1 MTIDTFAIDT
11 IERYPNLA
19 KNKIPFINTEVNSNE
34 IRILKAI
41 TKQVFHQTKI
51 TENIHLITY
60 MKQQQLLE
68 TINFLQA
75 EGITNPEIGIV
86 LGTGLGKLV
95 NEISIEKEIPYSNI
109 PNFPVATVEFHSGK
123 LIYGEL
129 SGKKVLV
136 MAGRF
141 HLYEGYNAWEVT
153 YGIRTLHGLGIKN
166 LLISN
171 AAGAINLSY
180 KKGDLMLIEDHI
192 NLQGSSPLAF
202 KGANAFG
209 NIFADMLE
217 PYSKEINTKMLTV
230 AKKQNIQLHTGIY
243 TSVLGPQLETRAEYR
258 MLQIFETD
266 AVGMSTVPEVIVAK
280 QLNLPCAAISVLT
293 DECDP
298 KNLQPVDIAEIIA
311 IAGKAEPK
319 MIALFKGVIEML

>member
-1 MTIDTFAIDT
+1 MKTQQLQETIDF
-11 IERYPNLA
+11 L
-19 KNKIPFINTEVNSNE
+19 KSN
-34 IRILKAI
+34 
-41 TKQVFHQTKI
+41 
-51 TENIHLITY
+51 
-60 MKQQQLLE
+60 
-68 TINFLQA
+68 
-75 EGITNPEIGIV
+75 GITNPEIGIV

-95 NEISIEKEIPYSNI
+95 NEISVEKEISYSEI
-109 PNFPVATVEFHSGK
+109 PNFPEATVEFHSGK

-129 SGKKVLV
+129 SGKKVV
-136 MAGRF
+136 IMSGRF

-153 YGIRTLHGLGIKN
+153 YGIRTMHGLGIKS

-171 AAGAINLSY
+171 AAGAINLDY

-192 NLQGSSPLAF
+192 NLQGNSPLAF
-202 KGANAFG
+202 NGANNFG

-217 PYSKEINTKMLTV
+217 PYSKEINIQLNLIAQEHK
-230 AKKQNIQLHTGIY
+230 IQLHQGVY
-243 TSVLGPQLETRAEYR
+243 ASVLGPQLETRAEYR
-258 MLQIFETD
+258 MLQILETD

-311 IAGKAEPK
+311 VAGKAEPN
-319 MIALFKGVIEML
+319 MITLFKEVIKAL

>member
-1 MTIDTFAIDT
+1 MDK
-11 IERYPNLA
+11 
-19 KNKIPFINTEVNSNE
+19 KN
-34 IRILKAI
+34 
-41 TKQVFHQTKI
+41 
-51 TENIHLITY
+51 
-60 MKQQQLLE
+60 QLQE
-68 TINFLQA
+68 TITFLK
-75 EGITNPEIGIV
+75 ENGITNPEIGIV

-95 NEISIEKEIPYSNI
+95 DEISIEKEIAYAEIPY
-109 PNFPVATVEFHSGK
+109 FPKATVEFHSGR

-136 MAGRF
+136 MSGRF

-153 YGIRTLHGLGIKN
+153 YGIRTMHGLGIEN

-171 AAGAINLSY
+171 AAGAINLNY
-180 KKGDLMLIEDHI
+180 EKGDLMLIEDHI

-202 KGANAFG
+202 QGANTFG

-217 PYSKEINTKMLTV
+217 PYSKSINDKMIQV
-230 AKKQNIQLHTGIY
+230 AKDQDIQLHTGVY
-243 TSVLGPQLETRAEYR
+243 ASVLGPQLETRAEYR
-258 MLQIFETD
+258 MLQILETD

-298 KNLQPVDIAEIIA
+298 KNLQPVDIGEIIA
-311 IAGKAEPK
+311 IAGEAEPK
-319 MIALFKGVIEML
+319 MIALFKGVIKSL